1 MDEQEP
7 FLSRIR
13 HRARERLR
21 FLSSRTVIT
30 EHGFVFIVAIV
41 IGVIAGFG
49 SLLIRVLIQA
59 ISGFSFPGEGSL
71 LENIIAAPW
80 YVKLLVPTA
89 GGLIVGPLIH
99 FFAREAKGHGVPEV
113 MQSLILKG
121 GVIRPRVALVKILAS
136 AITIGT
142 GGSVGREGPVIQIGA
157 GVGSGLGQIFKVS
170 NLRMRTFV
178 GCGAAAGIAAAF
190 NAPIAGALFAVE
202 ILLQDFTFTQFSPIV
217 ISSVIATA
225 ISHHFEGNLAAFPVP
240 GYSLNSYH
248 ELGFYFVLAIITAIV
263 ALVFIRTLYFS
274 EDFFDHRLKMPEW
287 LKPALGGLIMGGL
300 AIAFPQ
306 VMGVG
311 YETISQALQGQT
323 IGFWLLALI
332 GAKILATSIVL
343 GSGGSGGV
351 FAPSLF
357 LGALTGAFFGGV
369 LHGWF
374 PEITANPGAYA
385 LVAMGGLVAATTRA
399 PITAIIMVFELTSDY
414 RIILPLMIVCI
425 FSTVIAAFF
434 SRESIY
440 TLKLVQRGIL
450 LKDGA
455 ETNIMRSIFVGDIYT
470 RDVNTLQEEDTFE
483 EVVNTIITG
492 RDPYFPVMNS
502 EGNLTGIISLHD
514 IKEYL
519 NQGDHLKALLIAE
532 DMSNKDPIRVH
543 LNEDCQTALDRMGR
557 NNLMGLPVVDPK
569 KPDRLLGMIWRKDII
584 DAYNREVESRDI
596 ASSFASRIT
605 MKNIDQSVH
614 FMEGYAVT
622 EIPVPKSFVGH
633 TIRDLGI
640 RADYGVDVLL
650 IRRNDEKGSRIK
662 AIPNPEYVFSYND
675 SIVVAGEIGKIE
687 HLKTM

>member
-1 MDEQEP
+1 
-7 FLSRIR
+7 
-13 HRARERLR
+13 
-21 FLSSRTVIT
+21 
-30 EHGFVFIVAIV
+30 
-41 IGVIAGFG
+41 
-49 SLLIRVLIQA
+49 
-59 ISGFSFPGEGSL
+59 
-71 LENIIAAPW
+71 
-80 YVKLLVPTA
+80 
-89 GGLIVGPLIH
+89 
-99 FFAREAKGHGVPEV
+99 
-113 MQSLILKG
+113 
-121 GVIRPRVALVKILAS
+121 
-136 AITIGT
+136 
-142 GGSVGREGPVIQIGA
+142 
-157 GVGSGLGQIFKVS
+157 
-170 NLRMRTFV
+170 
-178 GCGAAAGIAAAF
+178 
-190 NAPIAGALFAVE
+190 
-202 ILLQDFTFTQFSPIV
+202 
-217 ISSVIATA
+217 
-225 ISHHFEGNLAAFPVP
+225 
-240 GYSLNSYH
+240 
-248 ELGFYFVLAIITAIV
+248 
-263 ALVFIRTLYFS
+263 
-274 EDFFDHRLKMPEW
+274 
-287 LKPALGGLIMGGL
+287 
-300 AIAFPQ
+300 
-306 VMGVG
+306 
-311 YETISQALQGQT
+311 
-323 IGFWLLALI
+323 
-332 GAKILATSIVL
+332 
-343 GSGGSGGV
+343 
-351 FAPSLF
+351 
-357 LGALTGAFFGGV
+357 
-369 LHGWF
+369 
-374 PEITANPGAYA
+374 
-385 LVAMGGLVAATTRA
+385 
-399 PITAIIMVFELTSDY
+399 MVFELTSDY